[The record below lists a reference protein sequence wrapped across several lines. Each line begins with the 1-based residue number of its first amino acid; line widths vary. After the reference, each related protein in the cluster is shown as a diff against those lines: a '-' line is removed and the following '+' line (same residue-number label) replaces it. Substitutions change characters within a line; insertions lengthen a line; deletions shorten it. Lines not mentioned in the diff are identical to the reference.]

1 MHVVQQPYGDEV
13 PNTTLRHILS
23 AAGLA
28 ALLPFLAVLIASQRG
43 VTPEQMD
50 RLVIVPIAL
59 FVLSFPILIAT
70 ITPKRGVD
78 DMARSS
84 PHHGRPLSAPK
95 WPYVMIGALAL
106 LAVTLA
112 VIIYG
117 GFAFIVNE

>member
-1 MHVVQQPYGDEV
+1 MQLVQQPYGDEV
-13 PNTTLRHILS
+13 PNTTMRHILS

-28 ALLPFLAVLIASQRG
+28 AVLPFMAVLIASQRG
-43 VTPEQMD
+43 VSADTMD
-50 RLVIVPIAL
+50 FVIVPIAL
-59 FVLSFPILIAT
+59 FAFAFPALIAT
-70 ITPKRGVD
+70 ITPKHGID

-95 WPYVMIGALAL
+95 WPYVMIGALAV

-117 GFAFIVNE
+117 GFAFLVNE

>member
-1 MHVVQQPYGDEV
+1 MQLVQQPYGDEV
-13 PNTTLRHILS
+13 PNTTMRHILS

-43 VTPEQMD
+43 VSADTMD
-50 RLVIVPIAL
+50 FVIVPIAL
-59 FVLSFPILIAT
+59 FTLAFPALIAT
-70 ITPKRGVD
+70 ITPKHVID

-95 WPYVMIGALAL
+95 WPYVMIGSLAI

-117 GFAFIVNE
+117 GFAFLVNE